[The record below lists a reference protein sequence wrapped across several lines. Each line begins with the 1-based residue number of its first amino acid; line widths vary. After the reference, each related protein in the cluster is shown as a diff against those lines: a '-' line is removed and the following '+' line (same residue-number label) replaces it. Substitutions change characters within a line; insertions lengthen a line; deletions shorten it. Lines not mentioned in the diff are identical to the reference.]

1 MRCETRPFM
10 GLVVPRRV
18 RIHRSEGWL
27 LGFVHCYCS
36 DPQTAF
42 WGFCVRP
49 IRVWPKHLLGQIFC
63 INTVVWISMN
73 KTCTLRKD
81 QCGNIMQDSS
91 LCDLWAHSPH
101 WTFLIRARRSARE
114 WEWTLMFFRL
124 KATFESNRVC
134 LVNSLPTYN
143 NRSFKQHIVWTRG
156 CPCSCVICSTS
167 ALKVAWC
174 MSIQAGLLQHCVY
187 FYHST
192 SMWAR
197 CAAVMW
203 PATRASRVRVAL
215 SLSTAIPQLKWL
227 PTFTWGKRIQNFS
240 AECDFGQGGSYLKIL
255 VHLMWSWR
263 NEQINP
269 CFSPSQKT
277 ARDKQSFQTSFG

>member
-1 MRCETRPFM
+1 
-10 GLVVPRRV
+10 
-18 RIHRSEGWL
+18 
-27 LGFVHCYCS
+27 
-36 DPQTAF
+36 
-42 WGFCVRP
+42 
-49 IRVWPKHLLGQIFC
+49 
-63 INTVVWISMN
+63 MN
-73 KTCTLRKD
+73 KTRTLRKD
-81 QCGNIMQDSS
+81 QCGNIVQDSS
-91 LCDLWAHSPH
+91 LCDLWAHSPR
-101 WTFLIRARRSARE
+101 WTFLIRTRRSARE

-143 NRSFKQHIVWTRG
+143 NRSFKQHIAWTRG

-215 SLSTAIPQLKWL
+215 SLSTTIPQLKWL
-227 PTFTWGKRIQNFS
+227 PTFTWGKRIVNFS
-240 AECDFGQGGSYLKIL
+240 AECDFGQVGSYLKIL

-277 ARDKQSFQTSFG
+277 ARDKQFSDKLRVSLLYISNGYIKLFRDPLWVWSLYKYYKYNNYNVNVTCLNLIGMDNISAHLF